1 MDRSPGKDPGR
12 ERRQKQAFL
21 KDLKDF
27 HAAKGHKI
35 SRFPYVG
42 GRELDLHHLYNKVTS
57 LGGFQKVSEKERW
70 GELTESFH
78 FPRGCTHAPYA
89 LKQLY
94 LRYLEPYERVNQGE
108 EEEEFLLD
116 RSPAASPRPGTP
128 MGMGYH
134 SVSRQVEIP
143 DALRQTS
150 GLSLEKPAL
159 TDYDKLMMSLQ
170 SGLPNEVD
178 FAINVCTLL
187 SNESKHVMRLNKA
200 PRIIDQLLA
209 QVGLFEEGPGSFQS
223 VYEEGWKPLTGR
235 DFVKFWKDTVE
246 DGEMKDLIRT
256 PLDKTTD
263 DDHMDLDSLF
273 NTRRNLGINDIEG
286 QRVLQ
291 VAVILRNLSFEA
303 DNVSVLASHKTC
315 FRFLLLCAHSKYAS
329 LKQLGLDTLSNVA
342 AEMILEPVQNE
353 TTQLL
358 MHTICACLNSRDKF
372 SAMRGMEVLGKLCQV
387 PENQEVLE
395 ECVELDTYRNLV
407 RTLLVHDVQVLL
419 ACLEVLYDLS
429 NVGKVTASKIASI
442 EHSVEILVG
451 MLTLDVQTLRS
462 DALAGIRI
470 IDHGPHR
477 QATQDPNR
485 MDSYHQAQQTGQRQQ
500 LVSATATSAHP
511 AALSH
516 GGREIDSE
524 TFTTQWLNSLYEVD
538 SEGSV
543 ARIDLYADYL
553 SSCSKLARVG
563 ILTSTHFYRC
573 VKTLFPN
580 TGSKR
585 VDTNGQVVYH
595 IGGIKKRAVPLHI
608 NYSLL
613 QAKAQAASPTVQ
625 VAIQVSRSKSNP
637 PPVGASPPPQAMTSA
652 SSQHTSQLT
661 RSFTIQRPPAAQS
674 PYPNTPTPPS
684 HTPTPPPFQEPRAPP
699 PPYRQPTPPQA
710 PSPSVQPP
718 PQVAKPNT
726 VPPPVNP
733 DFQRRRG
740 SLGMTPEEMARL
752 IAAQGQPPG
761 QSSGQ
766 SSAPQMGQGDANMH
780 GPLAALLKRKGSLVS
795 GTKEPV
801 SASQAALQQKNQA
814 VFTGNTQPALPA
826 RPLPNMVNV
835 TGTEQV
841 VLPHNGTA
849 MASPGA
855 QTTVVRQVNSPNL
868 RLPPPGQALPPPHAQ
883 VVPSVRATVSVSG
896 PVQQNVQVQ
905 NAVPVSQPNGQLN
918 VQTVAALPMSGP
930 QVSIMPQTVPASV
943 AQINQQAPST
953 MATASTIPAAI
964 PSLSVAQSQQLP
976 IVNNQVTTQPNLA
989 LATNIPGQPNVLF
1002 VQAAPNMAGQNPA
1015 VPLSQPIQQA
1025 SAVYPTAIHQAL
1037 LGNVQVPGT
1046 SNVTQSPT
1054 VPAQNVSAAPLP
1066 MGIVFQTKN
1075 AGIPSTVILTQVPQ
1089 QLPVGQTAP
1098 IQVSGTNLS
1107 GNAFIVGQVNMAP
1120 GQILQPQAAND
1131 SNKSGSIIR
1140 QLLLPKPERHDS
1152 NQRLILPKP
1161 PASTAS
1167 QTPFSS
1173 VANVQA
1179 PPQVSPQPS
1188 SKNAMPPPPASP
1200 EPNKALE
1207 RASNPAQ
1214 KVAVPNNPD
1223 RVICSQ
1229 VEVAKDV
1236 IGPNT
1241 GMHEDERRIEVIENH
1256 SRKTLEDKIASSS
1269 TFHQSGTVGGAPA
1282 DSINQSQTNNPLPV
1296 NSVDQSG
1303 TSGNE
1308 AVNQSGEGTK
1318 LPQESVS
1325 AEKHSGLS
1333 NGPLSTKV
1341 APGTNDLNV
1350 PLVNGVSD
1358 SEKDDEKMQITDEK
1372 DVATSTKE
1380 MKPDKK
1386 TAPVVAQANST
1397 NIPNHNSMQRNEL
1410 LPNGEIRTEETMN
1423 GSISAAGNVNHT
1435 PSLNGMAS
1443 EDKQTC
1449 HANGNSIGI
1458 ANSVL
1463 SSPHTSHNAQNS
1475 LVNNRTSLPN
1485 SNSLPSGVAQSVV
1498 SNTDP
1503 NPEELHS
1510 KKAQKRPLEN
1520 DVLARGIANKVG
1532 MRIVT
1537 DQRLKMEVPVAVTQ
1551 NSTVSIPGNSPSLTG
1566 NVVKAGENSAFVPGS
1581 AIYGTSQSQR
1591 LSPPGGALQG
1601 APPSSPQGSAE
1612 GLMQGGSDQNTA
1624 AGEQRRKSGN
1634 FVCLW
1639 YNCESWFDTPNQVF
1653 VHAVRAHVLASNKG
1667 QCLWEGCEPIKRQQ
1681 WSLIS
1686 HLQDKHCTKEALQV
1700 ALQVF
1705 QQRQVSGAR
1714 APTPPGAPR
1723 EIQCP
1728 PNAAFLAIRRMTPY
1742 QTPQKDWEEKEGP
1755 ITKSVRLTATLILRN
1770 VAKHS
1775 VEGRRKIQRYEEHLS
1790 YLALSNLESANFVA
1804 KCLGFVFQ
1812 PEQSESTRDNPPY
1825 VR

>member
-12 ERRQKQAFL
+12 ERRQRQAFL

-27 HAAKGHKI
+27 HAAKGHPI

-70 GELTESFH
+70 GELTEHFN

-94 LRYLEPYERVNQGE
+94 YRYLEPYERVNQGE
-108 EEEEFLLD
+108 EEEDFLLD
-116 RSPAASPRPGTP
+116 RSPSASPRPGTP
-128 MGMGYH
+128 MGMGHH
-134 SVSRQVEIP
+134 SVTRQVEIP

-150 GLSLEKPAL
+150 GLSLDKPAL

-209 QVGLFEEGPGSFQS
+209 QVGLFEDGPGSYQS

-256 PLDKTTD
+256 HLDKTTD
-263 DDHMDLDSLF
+263 EDHMDLDSLF

-303 DNVSVLASHKTC
+303 DNVSVLAAHKTC

-358 MHTICACLNSRDKF
+358 MHTICAGLNSRDKF

-451 MLTLDVQTLRS
+451 MLTLDVQTLRP

-477 QATQDPNR
+477 QAAQDPNR
-485 MDSYHQAQQTGQRQQ
+485 VDSYQQAQQTGQRQQ
-500 LVSATATSAHP
+500 LVSATVSSAHSATP
-511 AALSH
+511 SQ

-524 TFTTQWLNSLYEVD
+524 TFTCSWLNSLYEVD

-595 IGGIKKRAVPLHI
+595 ISGIKKRAVPLHI

-625 VAIQVSRSKSNP
+625 GGVQVSRSKPNP
-637 PPVGASPPPQAMTSA
+637 PPVGASPPPQVMTST
-652 SSQHTSQLT
+652 SSQHSSQLT
-661 RSFTIQRPPAAQS
+661 RSFSIQRPPTSQS

-684 HTPTPPPFQEPRAPP
+684 HTPTPPPFQEPRPPP

-710 PSPSVQPP
+710 PSPSVQTP
-718 PQVAKPNT
+718 PQVTKPNP
-726 VPPPVNP
+726 VPAPVNP

-740 SLGMTPEEMARL
+740 SLGMSPEEMARL

-766 SSAPQMGQGDANMH
+766 SSAPHQGQGDANMH

-801 SASQAALQQKNQA
+801 STSQAGLQQKNQA
-814 VFTGNTQPALPA
+814 VLTGSSQPALPA
-826 RPLPNMVNV
+826 RPLPNMASPK
-835 TGTEQV
+835 GPEQV
-841 VLPHNGTA
+841 VLPHNG
-849 MASPGA
+849 MPSVSQGA
-855 QTTVVRQVNSPNL
+855 QTTAVRQVNSPNL

-883 VVPSVRATVSVSG
+883 VVPSVRATVGVSG
-896 PVQQNVQVQ
+896 TVQVQ
-905 NAVPVSQPNGQLN
+905 TAVPVSQPNGQLN
-918 VQTVAALPMSGP
+918 VQTVATLPMSSP
-930 QVSIMPQTVPASV
+930 QMSIVPQTVPASV
-943 AQINQQAPST
+943 AQINQAPSSL
-953 MATASTIPAAI
+953 AAASTVPPVTAAI
-964 PSLSVAQSQQLP
+964 PNLSVAQPQQLP
-976 IVNNQVTTQPNLA
+976 VVSNQVTSQPNLA
-989 LATNIPGQPNVLF
+989 LATNIPGQPNVVF
-1002 VQAAPNMAGQNPA
+1002 VQAAPNIAGQNPA

-1037 LGNVQVPGT
+1037 LGNVQVPCS

-1107 GNAFIVGQVNMAP
+1107 GSTFIVGQVNMAP

-1131 SNKSGSIIR
+1131 GNKSGSIIR

-1161 PASTAS
+1161 PPSAVS
-1167 QTPFSS
+1167 QTSFSS
-1173 VANVQA
+1173 VANVQV

-1188 SKNAMPPPPASP
+1188 SKNALPPLPVSP
-1200 EPNKALE
+1200 EPNKAVE
-1207 RASNPAQ
+1207 KAANPAQ
-1214 KVAVPNNPD
+1214 QVAVPNNPD

-1256 SRKTLEDKIASSS
+1256 SRKTLEDKIASSGS
-1269 TFHQSGTVGGAPA
+1269 FHQSGTAGGAPA

-1303 TSGNE
+1303 TSGKE

-1318 LPQESVS
+1318 LPQESVDLS

-1341 APGTNDLNV
+1341 AQGTNDLDV

-1358 SEKDDEKMQITDEK
+1358 SEKEDEKMQITEEK
-1372 DVATSTKE
+1372 EVRT
-1380 MKPDKK
+1380 DKK
-1386 TAPVVAQANST
+1386 TSVVAPANST

-1423 GSISAAGNVNHT
+1423 GSISAEKASGNVNHT
-1435 PSLNGMAS
+1435 HSVNGMAS

-1449 HANGNSIGI
+1449 HANGNSTGI
-1458 ANSVL
+1458 ANSIL
-1463 SSPHTSHNAQNS
+1463 SSPHNAQNT
-1475 LVNNRTSLPN
+1475 LVHNRTSLPN
-1485 SNSLPSGVAQSVV
+1485 SNSLPSGVAQNVV
-1498 SNTDP
+1498 SNT
-1503 NPEELHS
+1503 NPTATNLASSPDELHS

-1537 DQRLKMEVPVAVTQ
+1537 DQRLKAEVSQ
-1551 NSTVSIPGNSPSLTG
+1551 NSTVNVQGNSPSLSV

-1581 AIYGTSQSQR
+1581 AVSGPSQSLR
-1591 LSPPGGALQG
+1591 LSAPGGASSQG
-1601 APPSSPQGSAE
+1601 APPGSPQGTAE
-1612 GLMQGGSDQNTA
+1612 GGVAQNSA

-1634 FVCLW
+1634 FICLW
-1639 YNCESWFDTPNQVF
+1639 YNCESWYDTPNQVF
-1653 VHAVRAHVLASNKG
+1653 VHAVREHVLASNIG
-1667 QCLWEGCEPIKRQQ
+1667 QCLWEGCEPIKRQP

-1686 HLQDKHCTKEALQV
+1686 HLQDKHCSKEALQV

-1705 QQRQVSGAR
+1705 QQRQSSGAR
-1714 APTPPGAPR
+1714 APTPQGPPR

-1790 YLALSNLESANFVA
+1790 YLALSNLESANFIA

-1812 PEQSESTRDNPPY
+1812 PEQSESQRDNPPY

>member
-27 HAAKGHKI
+27 HAAKGHQI

-70 GELTESFH
+70 GELTEHFH

-108 EEEEFLLD
+108 EEEDFLLD
-116 RSPAASPRPGTP
+116 RSPSASPRPGTP

-134 SVSRQVEIP
+134 GVSRQVEIP

-150 GLSLEKPAL
+150 GLSLDKPAL

-187 SNESKHVMRLNKA
+187 SNESKHVMHLNKA

-209 QVGLFEEGPGSFQS
+209 QVGLFEDGPGSYQS

-263 DDHMDLDSLF
+263 EDHMDLDSLF

-342 AEMILEPVQNE
+342 VEMILEPVQNE

-451 MLTLDVQTLRS
+451 MLTLDVQTLRP

-477 QATQDPNR
+477 HAAQDPNR

-500 LVSATATSAHP
+500 MVSATVSSSHP
-511 AALSH
+511 AAPSQ
-516 GGREIDSE
+516 GERREIDSE
-524 TFTTQWLNSLYEVD
+524 TFTCQWLNSLYEVD

-625 VAIQVSRSKSNP
+625 ILSRSKSN
-637 PPVGASPPPQAMTSA
+637 PPVGASPPPQGMTPA
-652 SSQHTSQLT
+652 SSQHSSQVT
-661 RSFTIQRPPAAQS
+661 RSFTIQRPPTSQS

-684 HTPTPPPFQEPRAPP
+684 HTPTPPPS
-699 PPYRQPTPPQA
+699 QPTPPQA
-710 PSPSVQPP
+710 PSPSAQPQ
-718 PQVAKPNT
+718 PQAAKPNT

-766 SSAPQMGQGDANMH
+766 SSAPHQGQGDANMH

-795 GTKEPV
+795 GSKEP
-801 SASQAALQQKNQA
+801 ASPTQQQKNQA
-814 VFTGNTQPALPA
+814 VLVGNTQPALPA
-826 RPLPNMVNV
+826 RPSPNMANV
-835 TGTEQV
+835 KGPEQV
-841 VLPHNGTA
+841 VLPHNGTP
-849 MASPGA
+849 MAA
-855 QTTVVRQVNSPNL
+855 QAAPTTVVRQVNSPNL
-868 RLPPPGQALPPPHAQ
+868 RLPLPGQALPPPHAQ
-883 VVPSVRATVSVSG
+883 VVPSIRATVSMTGSG
-896 PVQQNVQVQ
+896 QPNVQVQ
-905 NAVPVSQPNGQLN
+905 NAVPVSQPNGQLT
-918 VQTVAALPMSGP
+918 VQTVAALPGSNP
-930 QVSIMPQTVPASV
+930 QVSILPQTVPASV
-943 AQINQQAPST
+943 AQINQAPST
-953 MATASTIPAAI
+953 VATAIPPVTAAI
-964 PSLSVAQSQQLP
+964 PNLSVAQSPQLP
-976 IVNNQVTTQPNLA
+976 VVTNQVTTQPNLA

-1015 VPLSQPIQQA
+1015 VPLTQPIQQA

-1037 LGNVQVPGT
+1037 LGNVQVPCS

-1107 GNAFIVGQVNMAP
+1107 GNTFIVGQVNMAP

-1131 SNKSGSIIR
+1131 ISKSGSIVR

-1161 PASTAS
+1161 PPSTAGQS
-1167 QTPFSS
+1167 SFSS
-1173 VANVQA
+1173 VANVQI
-1179 PPQVSPQPS
+1179 PPQQASPQPS
-1188 SKNAMPPPPASP
+1188 GKNALPPLPTSP
-1200 EPNKALE
+1200 EPSKTLDRGA
-1207 RASNPAQ
+1207 NPAQ

-1269 TFHQSGTVGGAPA
+1269 TFHQSGTAPA
-1282 DSINQSQTNNPLPV
+1282 DSINQSQTSNPLPV

-1303 TSGNE
+1303 TSGKE

-1318 LPQESVS
+1318 LPQESVDLS

-1333 NGPLSTKV
+1333 NGPTKV
-1341 APGTNDLNV
+1341 APGTNDLDV

-1358 SEKDDEKMQITDEK
+1358 SEKEDEKMQITEGK
-1372 DVATSTKE
+1372 EVA
-1380 MKPDKK
+1380 MKDKK
-1386 TAPVVAQANST
+1386 TALAAAQSNST

-1410 LPNGEIRTEETMN
+1410 LPNGEIRVEETMN
-1423 GSISAAGNVNHT
+1423 GSISVEKASGNVNHG
-1435 PSLNGMAS
+1435 PSVNGMAS

-1449 HANGNSIGI
+1449 HANGNSVGI

-1463 SSPHTSHNAQNS
+1463 SPSHNAQNS

-1485 SNSLPSGVAQSVV
+1485 SLPSGVAQNVV
-1498 SNTDP
+1498 PNTSP
-1503 NPEELHS
+1503 TPTNPASTPEDLHS

-1520 DVLARGIANKVG
+1520 DVLTRGVANKVG

-1537 DQRLKMEVPVAVTQ
+1537 DQRLKMEAAAQ
-1551 NSTVSIPGNSPSLTG
+1551 NSTVSIQGNSPSLQG

-1581 AIYGTSQSQR
+1581 AVSSQSQSLRLPTPGGTSQVV
-1591 LSPPGGALQG
+1591 
-1601 APPSSPQGSAE
+1601 PPSSPQGSAE
-1612 GLMQGGSDQNTA
+1612 GGATQNTA

-1634 FVCLW
+1634 FICLW

-1653 VHAVRAHVLASNKG
+1653 VHAVRAHVLPSNKG
-1667 QCLWEGCEPIKRQQ
+1667 QCLWEGCEPIKRQP

-1686 HLQDKHCTKEALQV
+1686 HLQDKHCSKEALQV

-1705 QQRQVSGAR
+1705 QQRQTSGAR
-1714 APTPPGAPR
+1714 APTPQGPPR

-1775 VEGRRKIQRYEEHLS
+1775 IEGRRKIQRYEEHLS

-1812 PEQSESTRDNPPY
+1812 PEQPESQRDNPPY